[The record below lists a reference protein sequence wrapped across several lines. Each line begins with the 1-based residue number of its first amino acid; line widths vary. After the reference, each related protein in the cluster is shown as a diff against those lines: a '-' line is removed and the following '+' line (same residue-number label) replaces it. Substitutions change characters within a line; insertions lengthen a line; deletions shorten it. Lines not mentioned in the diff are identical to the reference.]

1 MGKRDPRVDAYIA
14 QSADFAK
21 PILNHLRKM
30 VHAGCPDVEE
40 TLKWSFPHFMY
51 RGILCSMAAFQEHC
65 AFGFWKGK
73 LLAEK
78 HKALADSRES
88 AMGEFGRI
96 TALSD
101 LPDEKTLLRYVKE
114 AAALNDQ
121 GVKHPTRAKP
131 KGNRKLEVPDY
142 FLAALKK
149 SKKALV
155 MFEGFNYSNK
165 KEYVEWVTEAKG
177 EETRKRRLETAVAWM
192 AEGKARNW
200 KYMRK

>member
-21 PILNHLRKM
+21 PILSHLRKV

-51 RGILCSMAAFQEHC
+51 KGILCSMASFKAHC

-73 LLAEK
+73 LLADK

-101 LPDEKTLLRYVKE
+101 LPGEKTLLRYVKE
-114 AAALNDQ
+114 AVVLNDE
-121 GVKHPTRAKP
+121 GLKHPTRAKP
-131 KGNRKLEVPDY
+131 KGKQKLEVPDY
-142 FLAALKK
+142 FLTALKK
-149 SKKALV
+149 SKKAQV

-165 KEYVEWVTEAKG
+165 KDYVEWVTEAKG
-177 EETRKRRLETAVAWM
+177 EATRKRRLETAVAWM
-192 AEGKARNW
+192 AEGKTRNW
-200 KYMRK
+200 KYMTK